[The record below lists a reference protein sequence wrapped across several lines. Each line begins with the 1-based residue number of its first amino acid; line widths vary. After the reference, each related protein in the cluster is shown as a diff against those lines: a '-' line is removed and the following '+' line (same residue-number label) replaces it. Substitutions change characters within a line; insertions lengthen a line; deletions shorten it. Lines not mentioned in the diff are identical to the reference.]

1 MLWSQKTV
9 DNIQKI
15 YPKCLNSVFKSSQHP
30 FQFFLNIC
38 PAWKK
43 TTYSKNIRI
52 VCIEYMMPN
61 HVWWFG
67 LHNIQKVILR
77 GMYLLLFKLWLK
89 KDPLSNFGA
98 RTKRTWD
105 CHPGSHNRD
114 TEVPTTTRSLGLQSM
129 SSRCAF
135 PASKLSRTSYWLMLG
150 NQQGWPTGGSTTK
163 PVASFRS
170 SQRST
175 ERSKGWCWGINKAGR
190 LADQPQNPWHRS
202 LESKIN
208 RTE

>member
-1 MLWSQKTV
+1 MVWFTQ
-9 DNIQKI
+9 
-15 YPKCLNSVFKSSQHP
+15 YPESD
-30 FQFFLNIC
+30 
-38 PAWKK
+38 PARNV
-43 TTYSKNIRI
+43 SFII
-52 VCIEYMMPN
+52 
-61 HVWWFG
+61 
-67 LHNIQKVILR
+67 
-77 GMYLLLFKLWLK
+77 FKLWLK

-135 PASKLSRTSYWLMLG
+135 PASKLSRTSCWLMLG
-150 NQQGWPTGGSTTK
+150 NQQGWQTGGSATK

-175 ERSKGWCWGINKAGR
+175 ERGKGYSTIFGRTRCQSSKQCMSSWFRQKSHNIRHTSSHYVQQFVRGN
-190 LADQPQNPWHRS
+190 N
-202 LESKIN
+202 
-208 RTE
+208 